1 MSSNKK
7 LLNLSF
13 SMTSPV
19 QQRAWKKLMDIPAGQ
34 RSAAVCRMICEHR
47 EQQELLDAVRQ
58 TIRQELRGVQ
68 LTKEEAQ
75 DSGRAGDVDESVL
88 GFLLALQEGDEMI

>member
-7 LLNLSF
+7 RLNLSF

-58 TIRQELRGVQ
+58 AIRQELQGSQ
-68 LTKEEAQ
+68 IKFTQAAPQ
-75 DSGRAGDVDESVL
+75 AGDVDDDVL
-88 GFLLALQEGDEMI
+88 GFLVSLQEGDDTT

>member
-1 MSSNKK
+1 MSSNQKR
-7 LLNLSF
+7 LNLSF
-13 SMTSPV
+13 SMTSPI

-58 TIRQELRGVQ
+58 AIRQELQGSQ
-68 LTKEEAQ
+68 IKFTQAAPQ
-75 DSGRAGDVDESVL
+75 AGDVDDDVL
-88 GFLLALQEGDEMI
+88 GFLASLQEGDDTT